1 MVFLLYCRVSG
12 KEGSE
17 HLFYG
22 RHFPNTI
29 IILLESNFSCV
40 SELLLIIGSI
50 SMLLDQPFTIYALI
64 YF

>member
-1 MVFLLYCRVSG
+1 MVFLPYCRVSG

-29 IILLESNFSCV
+29 IILESNFSCV
-40 SELLLIIGSI
+40 FELLLIIGSI
-50 SMLLDQPFTIYALI
+50 SMLLNQPFTIYALI